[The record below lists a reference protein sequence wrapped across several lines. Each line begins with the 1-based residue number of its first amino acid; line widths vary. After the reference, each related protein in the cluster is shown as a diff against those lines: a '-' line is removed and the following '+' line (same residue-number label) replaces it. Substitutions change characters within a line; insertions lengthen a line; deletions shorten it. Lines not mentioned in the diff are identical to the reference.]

1 MAPAIPGP
9 NIRVPATPG
18 PTIPGPTIPGP
29 TIPALTIQDRPVM
42 TPLFLAL
49 AGLLISHFALSRAPI
64 RDAITARIGEKPFLG
79 LYSLITV
86 VFLVWVVL
94 AYRAAESGIVWWQ
107 LGSFGVGVAYALS
120 LLGVILLVTG
130 VSGPNPTAVAN
141 QPKFSADSVQVVGVL
156 RITRNPVMWGMG
168 LWALG
173 HLAAN
178 GEAKVV
184 ITMVALFILSAGGTL
199 PLDAKMAARK
209 PEAFAALKAETTN
222 LPFLALLTG
231 RQSWSATARE
241 IGITRPLAA
250 VAVFILF
257 IVVHRWIAGVPLI
270 GF

>member
-1 MAPAIPGP
+1 
-9 NIRVPATPG
+9 
-18 PTIPGPTIPGP
+18 
-29 TIPALTIQDRPVM
+29 M
-42 TPLFLAL
+42 TNLILAL
-49 AGLLISHFALSRAPI
+49 VGLLVSHFALSRAPI
-64 RDAITARIGEKPFLG
+64 RQAIAGRIGEKPFLG
-79 LYSLITV
+79 LYSAITI

-94 AYRAAESGIVWWQ
+94 AYRAASPGVVWWQ
-107 LGSFGVGVAYALS
+107 LGSLGAGLAYALS
-120 LLGVILLVTG
+120 LLGVILIVTG

-141 QPKFSADSVQVVGVL
+141 QPKFSADSVRVAGAL
-156 RITRNPVMWGMG
+156 RITRNPVMWGVG

-184 ITMVALFILSAGGTL
+184 VTMLALFILSAGGTI

-231 RQSWSATARE
+231 RQSWSAMAKE
-241 IGITRPLAA
+241 IGVTRPLVA
-250 VAVFILF
+250 VIVFILF
-257 IVVHRWIAGVPLI
+257 ILIHRWIAGVPLV